1 MKITWD
7 RLPYAVSVL
16 ALFYG
21 VYLILFRHR
30 FPLAFHFSLPFG
42 LEKRWQGE
50 IFFVCCCPL
59 RQEAVG
65 SRFCGLELLSFASER
80 KREKTP
86 IVDVLWF
93 MPMQYSTKTEVA
105 EFYLIIKNL
114 LTRLGV
120 LLDDLS

>member
-1 MKITWD
+1 M
-7 RLPYAVSVL
+7 
-16 ALFYG
+16 
-21 VYLILFRHR
+21 
-30 FPLAFHFSLPFG
+30 
-42 LEKRWQGE
+42 
-50 IFFVCCCPL
+50 
-59 RQEAVG
+59 RQETVG
-65 SRFCGLELLSFASER
+65 FQLCGLELLSFAGER
-80 KREKTP
+80 KLEKTP